1 MQLETVGEAATC
13 SLRKLEILV
22 TENIHKQK
30 QLSYLATRKV
40 TNK

>member
-1 MQLETVGEAATC
+1 MQLETVGEAATR

-30 QLSYLATRKV
+30 TV
-40 TNK
+40 TIFSHMEDHQ